1 MTTISTLADLRA
13 HFGAVSERAVQK
25 EIRVLDKHV
34 RHFISLSPF
43 LCMATSANNGLA
55 DNTPRGDA
63 PGFVSVLDD
72 QHLLLPERPGNNRLD
87 TLTNLIENPA
97 IGLVFFLPGIR
108 ETLRINGTASIIV
121 DDPRLE
127 ELAVKG
133 KVPAAGILI
142 EAKEVYFHCGKAII
156 RSRLWEEDT
165 KIERSQFPSL
175 GQILADQIPDI
186 GPSDKVDENLEE
198 AYKSRLY

>member
-1 MTTISTLADLRA
+1 MAVISTVKALRN
-13 HFGAVSERAVQK
+13 HFGEPSERAMQK

-34 RHFISLSPF
+34 QHFISLSPF
-43 LCMATSANNGLA
+43 LCMATSAKNGLA

-63 PGFVSVLDD
+63 PGFVGVLDD
-72 QHLLLPERPGNNRLD
+72 QHLLIPDRPGNRRLD

-108 ETLRINGTASIIV
+108 ETLRVNGTATIIV

-127 ELAVKG
+127 KLAFNG
-133 KVPAAGILI
+133 KLPAAGILV
-142 EAKEVYFHCGKAII
+142 AVKEVYFHCGKALI

-175 GQILADQIPDI
+175 GRILADQIPDI
-186 GPSDKVDENLEE
+186 GPSDQVDENLEE